1 MAANRGLGHPMLLTM
16 GDEGD
21 EGDDGLVGRKGEG
34 NIESLHIAP

>member
-16 GDEGD
+16 EDEG
-21 EGDDGLVGRKGEG
+21 DGLVGRKGEG